1 MKDEGRRKKEE
12 GRRKKEEGRRPF
24 KSFALKRTTSLRN
37 RFRMKDEA
45 IFTNIHKK
53 EIMGFCSLACLFA
66 KLEVALCQLTL
77 DLCTG
82 Y

>member
-12 GRRKKEEGRRPF
+12 GRGMKEERRRKKEEGR
-24 KSFALKRTTSLRN
+24 KKR
-37 RFRMKDEA
+37 DEA